1 MCSVCVSVYFF
12 VLTEKLYGEN
22 VWSII
27 FSLSRII
34 NDYSISISS
43 VKTLNTKTFALFAR
57 LARSLTQWILHGNV
71 LHRRPIHIAKH
82 THTHTWSMCVVQMWI
97 NKLAVN
103 TSELKCTH
111 ARVNI
116 FNLTPP
122 QYTYHAILEI
132 ITCVPYFVI
141 FFRFFLMVFDIVT
154 T

>member
-1 MCSVCVSVYFF
+1 MDDIEYTSYLCSTLATQCISYNIYFVFVVFFFLNQNLLFHASCARCVRVSVYFF
-12 VLTEKLYGEN
+12 VLTEQLYREN

-82 THTHTWSMCVVQMWI
+82 THIKHVC
-97 NKLAVN
+97 
-103 TSELKCTH
+103 CTN
-111 ARVNI
+111 V
-116 FNLTPP
+116 
-122 QYTYHAILEI
+122 
-132 ITCVPYFVI
+132 
-141 FFRFFLMVFDIVT
+141 DK
-154 T
+154 